1 MGLMTLALDA
11 AAKPI
16 SLIPVQ
22 EAVGRLAAEM
32 ISNQSGEIQVFA
44 SDETRRFRSQHLDL
58 PAPLIVMFPGYV
70 ELEPNETRYVSRR
83 VVFARDKYSCQ
94 YCDFVAE
101 PGKARQQLT
110 IDHVKP
116 ARLFASRAEATTW
129 ENVTTACRECNSK
142 KAGFLPRECG
152 MMPRTTP
159 RKPHY
164 VQLRFAGRLNA
175 VQREYVTDYFGEE
188 IGGLL

>member
-1 MGLMTLALDA
+1 MSLMTLALDA

-22 EAVGRLAAEM
+22 EAVARLAAG
-32 ISNQSGEIQVFA
+32 ISDDSGQIQVFA

-70 ELEPNETRYVSRR
+70 ELDPAETRYVSRR
-83 VVFARDKYSCQ
+83 VLFARDNYACQ

-116 ARLFASRAEATTW
+116 ARLFSSRAEATFW
-129 ENVTTACRECNSK
+129 ENCVSACEPCNRK
-142 KAGFLPRECG
+142 KAGHLPRECG
-152 MMPRTTP
+152 MMPRKVP
-159 RKPHY
+159 VQPHY
-164 VQLRFAGRLNA
+164 VQLRFAGRLNQ
-175 VQREYVTDYFGEE
+175 VQRDYVTDYFGAE
-188 IGGLL
+188 IGAAL